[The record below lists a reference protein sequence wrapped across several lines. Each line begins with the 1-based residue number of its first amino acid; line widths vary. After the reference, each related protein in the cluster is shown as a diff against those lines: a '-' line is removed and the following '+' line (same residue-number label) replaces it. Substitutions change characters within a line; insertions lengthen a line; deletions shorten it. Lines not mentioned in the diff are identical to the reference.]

1 MMEVKKRKVH
11 SAEFKAMVGIDA
23 VRGAKTINEIAQIHG
38 VHPVMVSQWKQEIL
52 ARAGTLFECKRGPK
66 TPAAPAGQTRLWNQI
81 ERLQVEL
88 DSLKKKSRQ

>member
-1 MMEVKKRKVH
+1 MTEIKKRKVH
-11 SAEFKAMVGIDA
+11 SAEFKAKVGIDA
-23 VRGAKTINEIAQIHG
+23 LRGARTINEIAQLHG

-66 TPAAPAGQTRLWNQI
+66 TLDAPPGQARLWNQI

-88 DSLKKKSRQ
+88 DALKKKSRP